1 MEPLWKREAN
11 GGRRKNY
18 LVYVYGGEDVGNVG
32 SAIYILID
40 L

>member
-1 MEPLWKREAN
+1 ME
-11 GGRRKNY
+11 GGRIISY
-18 LVYVYGGEDVGNVG
+18 TCMGEDVGNVG